1 MDEGI
6 ERMRRLSVR
15 ARQAVGNGRQQDEAD
30 AAWRHANRSKLE
42 SLESAIPAR
51 LRQLAEASDG
61 DLTYEDSAF
70 RSSAAT
76 AMRIAWRPGAR
87 DGHQV
92 ELWLLRETGSVEWRW
107 TMGHREPPMVQ
118 RVPASRFDLA
128 RLDDLVAALADPS
141 RWRDGHPP
149 EV

>member
-1 MDEGI
+1 MDDGI
-6 ERMRRLSVR
+6 ERIRRLSEQ
-15 ARQAVGNGRQQDEAD
+15 ARHAGEDGRGQAEAD
-30 AAWRHANRSKLE
+30 TAWRDANRSTLKQLE
-42 SLESAIPAR
+42 SSIPAR
-51 LRQLAEASDG
+51 LRQLAGAANG

-76 AMRIAWRPGAR
+76 AIRIVWRSGTRQAH
-87 DGHQV
+87 DV

-107 TMGHREPPMVQ
+107 TMGHREAPIIH

-128 RLDDLVAALADPS
+128 RLDDLVAALADPE

>member
-6 ERMRRLSVR
+6 ERLRRLSLESR
-15 ARQAVGNGRQQDEAD
+15 QTDGQAPRQAEAD
-30 AAWRHANRSKLE
+30 AAWRHTNRATLE
-42 SLESAIPAR
+42 SLEAAIPGR
-51 LRQLAEASDG
+51 LRQLAEAANG

-76 AMRIAWRPGAR
+76 AMRITWRPGTR
-87 DGHQV
+87 DSHDV

-107 TMGHREPPMVQ
+107 TMGHREPKMVQ
-118 RVPASRFDLA
+118 RVPASRFDLT
-128 RLDDLVAALADPS
+128 RLDDLVAALADPT
-141 RWRDGHPP
+141 RWRDGHAP